1 MLWNDLC
8 FKPLQA
14 GLYNGTLML
23 YNIRSTE
30 HDFLLDSRYVGVPD
44 MAAGILVFTKHNLNV
59 SVCVFDVQC
68 MQGDSE
74 FNILNHY
81 TSNAK
86 IVAIVSGLHCLKSST
101 L

>member
-44 MAAGILVFTKHNLNV
+44 MAAGIMVFTKHNLNV
-59 SVCVFDVQC
+59 SVCVFGKYMYSVC
-68 MQGDSE
+68 RA
-74 FNILNHY
+74 ILNLTY
-81 TSNAK
+81 
-86 IVAIVSGLHCLKSST
+86 
-101 L
+101 